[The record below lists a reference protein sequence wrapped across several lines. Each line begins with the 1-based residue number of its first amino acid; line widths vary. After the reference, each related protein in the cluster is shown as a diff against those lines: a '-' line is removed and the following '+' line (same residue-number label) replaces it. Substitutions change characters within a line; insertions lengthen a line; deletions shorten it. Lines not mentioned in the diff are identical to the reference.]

1 MDALAATTNRGQM
14 CKERQASG
22 STSETSSSALTSST
36 KTSSSSSIDEENR
49 TLTLM
54 SPGGG
59 DPLVFEFKSPNAEF
73 IEIIRLAMDEFES
86 LYPMLGQFALHS
98 ESIYAADFDTLKQI
112 SLIFNKMAQTFV
124 ALWKGATNPNS
135 SASSKLLQRVINL
148 CYNKAVDNEKAL
160 NKHYEAFSSQTYGET
175 TFKRMEL
182 ILDEIKPTSNDVFV
196 DLGSGVGQLV
206 AHVAG
211 GSKVKAAY
219 GIEIA
224 ALPANFA
231 ARLEEEFRKLMKFY
245 GKTVRP
251 FSLENADFLD
261 KKYRDLITNQAT
273 IIFINNFA
281 FQADLEAKIKTYLL
295 QELKDGTKIISTK
308 PYVPLNKTVNER
320 HMNDISSI
328 MDVYE
333 MKKCPNPCSWT
344 SADVPYYLHIV
355 NQEKLEKYFYFRN
368 QVRSSESRPSS
379 TPSSRNSH
387 SRESSVGYREKKKLL
402 VAVAITCNFGPT
414 TRKKWNDIVGVKKP
428 QKVAA
433 DVDLN
438 DEGKQAIYEDVS
450 SESDSS
456 EEDKKKR
463 KKAKDRLKALKAKE
477 KPRKNKST
485 PDVKNVK
492 SEFGYPVNGTK
503 LSADAEEGM
512 ELMHRMTCAV
522 NEGRTVDPNDPK
534 SILVAG
540 LPKKSTRNS
549 TTNGKKTTST
559 LVQPLLDI
567 MANRGSN
574 KTPAAPKNIYSSKY
588 PQLNSF
594 MGELLR
600 GFEDFLDSMQTPE
613 FVQSITQKL
622 NADKGKQEPI
632 DGGQTQNATSSHLT
646 IPNGINVESLLQR
659 FDRIEAKN
667 AEVLDEM
674 AALRKEI
681 LSLSKT
687 ALPTKLNGIIP
698 TTPLNIGTG
707 NNLTSNF
714 AQPNSNTSALAK
726 AYSEL
731 RSLFGQNGMINQ
743 DLINALTAQQLSTSS
758 YDNNLNLRNY
768 TVGAALNS
776 AVTPQ
781 QQSPNVHPT
790 NNLANAI
797 GSGFSSSTSSLDTSN
812 QFGSVQMNG
821 ITQQH
826 LASLYRNVSVPSQ
839 QQQSF
844 PNSTQQLLQTASQN
858 AGLIATPQNLL
869 MSLMNGPQLSQLL
882 PSNPATTF
890 ATTSSS
896 SSFASTYNLD
906 GTNSV
911 STMPT
916 ANAATPTTTRK
927 PRAKKS
933 DESSRNSKSNVDLP
947 NSTDVTHVADE
958 STERRIK
965 TKNKRSRSDV
975 NNSEQKS
982 NIQLSDFYNS
992 STASKR
998 NCLDP
1003 AIGISNVMPVEAVL
1017 TNQLAID
1024 SRLSTSNDN
1033 KSFV

>member
-1 MDALAATTNRGQM
+1 MDAPAATTTRGQM

-59 DPLVFEFKSPNAEF
+59 DPLIFEFKPPNAEF
-73 IEIIRLAMDEFES
+73 IEIMRLAMDEFES
-86 LYPMLGQFALHS
+86 LYPMLGQFSLHS

-124 ALWKGATNPNS
+124 SLWKGATNPNS

-224 ALPANFA
+224 SLPANFA

-261 KKYRDLITNQAT
+261 EKYRDLITNQAT

-308 PYVPLNKTVNER
+308 PYVALNKTVNER

-344 SADVPYYLHIV
+344 SADVPYYLHVV

-387 SRESSVGYREKKKLL
+387 SRESSVGYREKK
-402 VAVAITCNFGPT
+402 AVGRRSNNLFGPT
-414 TRKKWNDIVGVKKP
+414 TRKKWNDIVGVKNP
-428 QKVAA
+428 QKVAV
-433 DVDLN
+433 DVEPN
-438 DEGKQAIYEDVS
+438 DEGKKAIYEDVS

-477 KPRKNKST
+477 KPRKSKLT
-485 PDVKNVK
+485 PDLKNVK
-492 SEFGYPVNGTK
+492 SEFGHPVNGTK

-522 NEGRTVDPNDPK
+522 NEGRFVDPNDPK
-534 SILVAG
+534 SILVTG

-588 PQLNSF
+588 PQLNCF

-622 NADKGKQEPI
+622 NADKGKQEQS

-646 IPNGINVESLLQR
+646 MPNGLNVESLLQR

-687 ALPTKLNGIIP
+687 AMPVKLNGMIP
-698 TTPLNIGTG
+698 TTPLNVGTG
-707 NNLTSNF
+707 NNLASNF
-714 AQPNSNTSALAK
+714 AQPNSNTSALSK
-726 AYSEL
+726 AYEL

-743 DLINALTAQQLSTSS
+743 DLIKALTAQQLATSS

-768 TVGAALNS
+768 AVGAALSS

-781 QQSPNVHPT
+781 QLSPNVHPT

-797 GSGFSSSTSSLDTSN
+797 GSGFANSTNSLDTSN

-821 ITQQH
+821 LAQQH
-826 LASLYRNVSVPSQ
+826 LASLYRNVSVPPQ

-844 PNSTQQLLQTASQN
+844 SNSTQQLLQTASQN
-858 AGLIATPQNLL
+858 AGLIANPQNLL
-869 MSLMNGPQLSQLL
+869 MSLMNGSQLSQLL

-896 SSFASTYNLD
+896 SSFAPSYNLD
-906 GTNSV
+906 AANSV

-916 ANAATPTTTRK
+916 ANTTTSTTTRK

-933 DESSRNSKSNVDLP
+933 DESNRNSKSNVNLL
-947 NSTDVTHVADE
+947 NSSDVTHATDE

-975 NNSEQKS
+975 NNSDQKS
-982 NIQLSDFYNS
+982 NIQLSDFYDS

-1003 AIGISNVMPVEAVL
+1003 TIGMTNVMPVEAVL